1 MGQWETEGPGRG
13 SHSCREAGRGEVGPS
28 PQQRCIFSHW
38 QEGSWPCGCQRTR
51 EESLTLEKGRL
62 THPLLGEEQETSPAN
77 NTGWRLTTMKKRA
90 KVTKKAPFHPRPR
103 GWGWARP
110 GGTSLPPPMTTS
122 KHQAMAVYW
131 VAGAQY
137 GRAPQILTWGSIINE
152 TSFFILSFT
161 YRPVLKSPVSVS
173 LNFWS
178 FDRYLTFFNHAVG
191 RAGFFCL
198 ECQ

>member
-137 GRAPQILTWGSIINE
+137 GRAPQILTWGSGTLSK
-152 TSFFILSFT
+152 TSGNPSPGVRWGWKNLKVTGTSNLNPYSHPTRWTQPPI
-161 YRPVLKSPVSVS
+161 PV
-173 LNFWS
+173 
-178 FDRYLTFFNHAVG
+178 T
-191 RAGFFCL
+191 
-198 ECQ
+198 